1 MKLNLD
7 SEWQAI
13 VADEIEKPYFHDL
26 METVEEEYKLH
37 ACYPP
42 KDLIFSTFNYCSF
55 DKLKVVIIGQDPYH
69 GKGEANGLAFSVNDG
84 IRIPPSL
91 RNVFKEISNDLGTIF
106 FTGIRQFRALGK
118 AGCFTFERFF
128 NSKREYSQ

>member
-13 VADEIEKPYFHDL
+13 LADEIEKPYFHDL
-26 METVEEEYKLH
+26 MEKVDEEYKLH
-37 ACYPP
+37 VCYPP
-42 KDLIFSTFNYCSF
+42 KDLVFSAFNYCSF
-55 DKLKVVIIGQDPYH
+55 NEVKVVIIGQDPYH

-91 RNVFKEISNDLGTIF
+91 KKPVR
-106 FTGIRQFRALGK
+106 
-118 AGCFTFERFF
+118 
-128 NSKREYSQ
+128 